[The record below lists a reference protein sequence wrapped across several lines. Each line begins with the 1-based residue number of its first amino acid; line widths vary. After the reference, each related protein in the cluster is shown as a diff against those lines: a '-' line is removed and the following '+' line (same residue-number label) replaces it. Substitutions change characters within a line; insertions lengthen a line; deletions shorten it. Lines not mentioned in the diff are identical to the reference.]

1 MQKLINILSLASF
14 AVSASIVGSGVYL
27 YVNKDMLIEDAREK
41 ITKAA
46 TEAVTGALPGMM
58 DSAMPKLPKTTGGA
72 IPTMPGVGGMTGP
85 NIRMP

>member
-46 TEAVTGALPGMM
+46 TEAITEALPSLVN
-58 DSAMPKLPKTTGGA
+58 SAMPKLPSATGGA
-72 IPTMPGVGGMTGP
+72 IPTMPKVGGMTGP
-85 NIRMP
+85 NIKLP